1 MGAFTYILVAYD
13 GSPHSEKALSKAADI
28 ARCSN
33 AAVQIVC
40 AYDKVPSYLGEPNMQ
55 HMIDR
60 VVIEAREKVE
70 AAAHRLREEGVTV
83 STNVLEGPA
92 PEAILRVAEN
102 EPFDLIVL
110 GSRGFGQF
118 QGLLMGSVS
127 DRVMHHAKIPVLI
140 VR

>member
-28 ARCSN
+28 ARYSN

-60 VVIEAREKVE
+60 VVVEARERVE
-70 AAAHRLREEGVTV
+70 AAAQRLRAEGISV

-92 PEAILRVAEN
+92 PESILRVAES
-102 EPFDLIVL
+102 EPFDMIVL